1 MRTSLQVSDDLSFA
15 SKATNFTFR
24 EEATVRRL
32 RLDLG
37 LARRGLMSATAIAI
51 WMSSASCHVFAQ
63 TPRDTGSLSSIPP
76 TGVRSTNN
84 LSTTA
89 PQNRGMD
96 VIHFD
101 PLPGSTERPVITAM
115 TVSKDGRFIA
125 AAGDDHA
132 IRLVSLQDRRVISIW
147 TGHVDWVRS
156 LAFSED
162 GQRIASCANDGWIR
176 IWNTETMKPVSDARV
191 PHALYALTFVDANT
205 VYSVGF
211 SNNVYRLDVSTNQIS
226 TDHTCDCNDL
236 RAIVLSPNRKH
247 LAYAGRD
254 GVLRVQQFDGSAK
267 NAWATSPVHFN
278 RVRSIQFSDD
288 SSTITTVGED
298 RRIVHFDVE
307 TKKVVGQ
314 TEVKGGKLMGLI
326 PLSPDQFAVAG
337 ADNTIRIVGWNDS
350 IPQTKLVG
358 HDGSVCVLQRSNQFL
373 ISAGFDT
380 TIRIWDLERAK
391 TERDRDGRYLH
402 PVAAQFEDSA
412 ASTPSSFISTPINST
427 PIK

>member
-1 MRTSLQVSDDLSFA
+1 MRTSLQGTDDLSFA
-15 SKATNFTFR
+15 SNATDFTFR
-24 EEATVRRL
+24 EEAIVRRL

-37 LARRGLMSATAIAI
+37 LAGRSLMSATAIAVWI
-51 WMSSASCHVFAQ
+51 SSASCHLFAQ
-63 TPRDTGSLSSIPP
+63 SPASPSLAPPSAPTNLDPTSKSSA
-76 TGVRSTNN
+76 
-84 LSTTA
+84 LA
-89 PQNRGMD
+89 PQSRGVD

-101 PLPGSTERPVITAM
+101 PLPGSIERPVITAM

-132 IRLVSLQDRRVISIW
+132 IRLVSLQDRRVLSIW

-156 LAFSED
+156 LAFSDD
-162 GQRIASCANDGWIR
+162 GRQIASCANDGWIR
-176 IWNTETMKPVSDARV
+176 IWDTETMKPVSDARV
-191 PHALYALTFVDANT
+191 PHALYALTFTDANT

-211 SNNVYRLDVSTNQIS
+211 SNNVYRLDVPTRQIS

-236 RAIVLSPNRKH
+236 RAIVLSPNKKQ

-326 PLSPDQFAVAG
+326 PLSPDEFAVAG

-412 ASTPSSFISTPINST
+412 ASTPSSLISTPI
-427 PIK
+427 K